1 MRQNKIKGTE
11 ERPRISVRR
20 SHKNIFAQLVNDV
33 SRKTLFSLSTLHEEV
48 KTNVPYGGNIKAAEK
63 LGEVFAR
70 MARSKG
76 FSRVVF
82 DRDRY
87 PYHGRI
93 KAFAEALRKG
103 GMEF

>member
-1 MRQNKIKGTE
+1 MKKMKIKGTE

-33 SRKTLFSLSTLHEEV
+33 SRKTLFSLSTLHDEAKAEV
-48 KTNVPYGGNIKAAEK
+48 SYGGNIKAAEK
-63 LGEVFAR
+63 LGEAFSK
-70 MARSKG
+70 MAKSKG
-76 FSRVVF
+76 FSKVVF
-82 DRDRY
+82 DRGSY